1 MTVVAG
7 YIRMLLKDRA
17 GPLSDAQRKLL
28 EEAEK
33 STGRLSALLAEMSD
47 LGALEGGTATINRMP
62 VDVRGVLT
70 EAISSLPILPD
81 RQIDVDLT
89 VGPDPV
95 NVSGDPVRLR
105 TAFGSV
111 LAALRRELVTATRLC
126 VNQSTRNLDGH
137 SAAWI
142 AIADPDHVEGLVS
155 ADAGSLTTFDE
166 WRGGCGLSL
175 GVARRV
181 IEAHGGEIRSS
192 ASDVKTGAVIALP
205 HA

>member
-47 LGALEGGTATINRMP
+47 LSALEGGTATINRMP
-62 VDVRGVLT
+62 IDVRGVLT
-70 EAISSLPILPD
+70 EAISALPILPD
-81 RQIDVDLT
+81 RQIDIELT
-89 VGPDPV
+89 VEQEPV
-95 NVSGDPVRLR
+95 IVSGDPVRLR
-105 TAFGSV
+105 TAFGAV
-111 LAALRRELVTATRLC
+111 LAALRRELVTATRLV
-126 VNQSTRNLDGH
+126 VNESARDVDG
-137 SAAWI
+137 SPAAWI
-142 AIADPDHVEGLVS
+142 VISDPDHAETLVA
-155 ADAGSLTTFDE
+155 ADSGSLTTFDE

-181 IEAHGGEIRSS
+181 IESHGGEIRSGV
-192 ASDVKTGAVIALP
+192 ADVKTGAVIALP
-205 HA
+205 RA